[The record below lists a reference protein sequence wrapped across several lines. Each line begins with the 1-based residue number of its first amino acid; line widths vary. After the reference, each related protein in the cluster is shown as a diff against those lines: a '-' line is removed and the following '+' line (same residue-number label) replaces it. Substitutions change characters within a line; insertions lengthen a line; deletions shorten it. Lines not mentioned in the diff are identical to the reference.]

1 MLVTTITVHVIYF
14 LYDFQ
19 AARDGRLDLVE
30 KKLQLLGKNSSK
42 ISTQDKD
49 GSTAL
54 HYAVRYNHFNI
65 VKKLVE
71 WGACKC
77 RIRNVILN
85 FNANCDEHAEE
96 ASPTQLVIK

>member
-1 MLVTTITVHVIYF
+1 M
-14 LYDFQ
+14 Q

-42 ISTQDKD
+42 ISSHDKD

-54 HYAVRYNHFNI
+54 HYAVRYNHINI

-77 RIRNVILN
+77 EINDTLIQLCNSKSVMQIN
-85 FNANCDEHAEE
+85 FADENAEC
-96 ASPTQLVIK
+96 ASTKHFSNKS